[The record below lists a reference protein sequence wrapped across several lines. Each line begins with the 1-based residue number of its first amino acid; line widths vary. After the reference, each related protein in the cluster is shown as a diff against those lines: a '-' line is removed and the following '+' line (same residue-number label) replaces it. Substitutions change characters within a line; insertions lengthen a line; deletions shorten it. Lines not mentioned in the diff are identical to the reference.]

1 MIVDCAQYRAGARQ
15 REAPLAVPEAAAC
28 AAQGDGFVWLGIRDP
43 TEQEMREIATSFPV
57 HELAIEDAA
66 SLHQRAKIE
75 DYENHYFVV
84 LRSARYDDDREQ
96 VDFGEIHIFA
106 GPGYAITVRHGEA
119 SALGPAR
126 QRLEARPE
134 LVEAGP
140 VSVVWAVLDKVVDDY
155 EPVVEGLTAD
165 IEDAEVRVFEGE
177 RDQTE
182 RIYLLKRE
190 VIEFY
195 RAVHPLL
202 GPLAAIERGA
212 DPRVTADIQ
221 NYFRDVNDHAKLVHD
236 EISSQRELLTSILQ
250 ANLAVLSVRQNEIS
264 VRQNETTKQ
273 LTLIATIFLP
283 LSFVVGFF
291 GMNFGWLVGHTSS
304 FLAFAIYGLGS
315 LLIACA
321 ALYAWF
327 RRSGYLRAR

>member
-1 MIVDCAQYRAGARQ
+1 MIVDCAHYRAGTRQ
-15 REAPLAVPEAAAC
+15 HDAPLSVAEAATC

-43 TEQEMREIATSFPV
+43 TAKEMQEIATSFPV

-84 LRSARYDDDREQ
+84 LRSARYDDEREQ

-106 GPGYAITVRHGEA
+106 GPGYAITVRHGQA

-134 LVEAGP
+134 LIKAGP

-155 EPVVEGLTAD
+155 GPVVEGLTED

-177 RDQTE
+177 GDQTE

-212 DPRVTADIQ
+212 DPRVTAEIQ

-250 ANLAVLSVRQNEIS
+250 ANLAALSVRQNDIS

-273 LTLIATIFLP
+273 LTIIATVFLP
-283 LSFVVGFF
+283 LTFVTGFF
-291 GMNFGWLVGHTSS
+291 GMNFGWLVGHISS
-304 FLAFAIYGLGS
+304 FLVFAIYGLGS
-315 LLIACA
+315 ILLSCL

-327 RRSGYLRAR
+327 RRSNYL